1 MAGIVDALV
10 NGITANPVAAGFSV
24 ILLLFIFGG
33 YLLLR
38 RTVAEFREGLD
49 AK

>member
-1 MAGIVDALV
+1 MAGIVDTVLA
-10 NGITANPVAAGFSV
+10 GIAQNPVAVGFSV

-38 RTVAEFREGLD
+38 RTVAEFRKGFEGQ
-49 AK
+49 

>member
-1 MAGIVDALV
+1 MAGLVDVIV
-10 NGITANPVAAGFSV
+10 NGITSNPVAVGFSV

-38 RTVAEFREGLD
+38 RTVSEFRQGFEGQ
-49 AK
+49 